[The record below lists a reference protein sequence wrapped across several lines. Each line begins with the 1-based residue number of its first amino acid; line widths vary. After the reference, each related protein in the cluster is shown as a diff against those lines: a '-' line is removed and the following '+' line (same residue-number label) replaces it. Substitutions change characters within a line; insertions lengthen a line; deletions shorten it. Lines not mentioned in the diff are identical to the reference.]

1 MFRSDD
7 CVLTEFN
14 FVLQFVRLVK
24 FLCGH
29 SKSCCGVR
37 LSSTRFHPATTFAT
51 FFAWVLRFRS
61 FPRGEMRV
69 ISLVSQ
75 GAFAIARKVS
85 YRVRKFKGVC
95 CPLIF
100 MFGVVE
106 QCRSIFS
113 WGWKIL
119 YRGLV
124 GAKFLSPGFRK
135 SMTLFRL
142 CLHFEWES
150 QLVPNNTVLRFH
162 DALLGFSF
170 PKVRLCFAISV
181 KAWSHI

>member
-1 MFRSDD
+1 MWPFEELLRRETLLNKVPPGHNFRNI
-7 CVLTEFN
+7 L
-14 FVLQFVRLVK
+14 
-24 FLCGH
+24 
-29 SKSCCGVR
+29 R
-37 LSSTRFHPATTFAT
+37 LSLTFSVVSTWWNACYRLT
-51 FFAWVLRFRS
+51 
-61 FPRGEMRV
+61 PR
-69 ISLVSQ
+69 SLVNQ

-106 QCRSIFS
+106 QGRSIFS

-181 KAWSHI
+181 KAWSHS